1 MYSILVS
8 LWSLCTQA
16 LHQVPGNLGNDW
28 GLQMVSLSP
37 PAHSDLCV
45 ELSFGEYYVPRLY
58 YERCVSNRCTAYHL
72 TTSVLITFYT
82 SAITQDILHY
92 MQSSSLMLLEV
103 LPLTEKTSF
112 ITFSGPPL
120 HVKCIRLYFTYAE
133 IYIWIEF
140 LLNILR
146 FCFC

>member
-1 MYSILVS
+1 MHGIPPY
-8 LWSLCTQA
+8 
-16 LHQVPGNLGNDW
+16 HQCSNHV
-28 GLQMVSLSP
+28 
-37 PAHSDLCV
+37 
-45 ELSFGEYYVPRLY
+45 LY
-58 YERCVSNRCTAYHL
+58 K
-72 TTSVLITFYT
+72 F
-82 SAITQDILHY
+82 AITQDILHY

-120 HVKCIRLYFTYAE
+120 HVKCSRLYFTYAE
-133 IYIWIEF
+133 IYIRIEF